1 LHTKKDLEIDNV
13 NGFDYPENLRDYK
26 LIVHCGG
33 CMITRK
39 MMQQRIKQAKFSGV
53 PIVNYGV
60 AISYMHG
67 AVPRAL
73 QPFPEAIEEWNKLK
87 KF

>member
-1 LHTKKDLEIDNV
+1 
-13 NGFDYPENLRDYK
+13 
-26 LIVHCGG
+26 
-33 CMITRK
+33 
-39 MMQQRIKQAKFSGV
+39 MQVRIKQAKLVGV

-73 QPFPEAIEEWNKLK
+73 MPFSEAMVAWNKL
-87 KF
+87 

>member
-1 LHTKKDLEIDNV
+1 LK
-13 NGFDYPENLRDYK
+13 DYK

-33 CMITRK
+33 CMLTRK
-39 MMQQRIKQAKFSGV
+39 AMQVRIKQAKFMNV

-67 AVPRAL
+67 AMPRAIEI
-73 QPFPEAIEEWNKLK
+73 FEDAISEWNNKN
-87 KF
+87 